1 MNFQTLS
8 AMLLFFVHEIT
19 TTAVAQPVAA
29 TLPMTR
35 SANGHVIVLL
45 YLNQQ
50 GPFRFL
56 VDTGCDRI
64 VLDQRIAERLNLQSN
79 GETDLAGAGN
89 ATQRAQT
96 AEPLRLTTQRDSSS
110 AGFEHPQPLVIPLA
124 RSLGA
129 RGKLGFDGIIGRPL
143 FAENIVIFDWED
155 SQVRLQASFDSSDAK
170 VIPMT
175 IRRGYPF
182 VQCALDLGS
191 PNSHKTVAGNLM
203 IDTGSFHG
211 VVLDFETS
219 QSNSLLRPESQKT
232 VVAGNGIGGKIA
244 GLATM
249 SIGSLQLGDC
259 EVTGATQALLRTKK
273 GGRPPVKGRIGNL
286 GLGILD
292 QFTIVFDDVNRQL
305 LLIDKSRDKSNK
317 KSE

>member
-1 MNFQTLS
+1 MNFQTLL
-8 AMLLFFVHEIT
+8 AILLLFAHEMT
-19 TTAVAQPVAA
+19 TPAAAQPVEA

-45 YLNQQ
+45 YIKQQ

-64 VLDQRIAERLNLQSN
+64 VLDQRIAEKLNIQAT

-96 AEPLRLTTQRDSSS
+96 SVRLRLTTKRDSSS
-110 AGFEHPQPLVIPLA
+110 VGFEHPQPLVIPLA

-129 RGKLGFDGIIGRPL
+129 RGNLGFDGIIGRPL
-143 FAENIVIFDWED
+143 FAENIVIFDWQD
-155 SQVRLQASFDSSDAK
+155 SQVRLQNSFDSSDAM

-175 IRRGYPF
+175 IHNGYPF
-182 VQCALDLGS
+182 VGCALDLGS
-191 PNSHKTVAGNLM
+191 EASHTNINGNLM

-219 QSNSLLRPESQKT
+219 QSNGLLRPERQQT
-232 VVAGNGIGGKIA
+232 VVAGNGIGGKISN
-244 GLATM
+244 LAKVSM
-249 SIGSLQLGDC
+249 GSLQLGDC
-259 EVTGATQALLRTKK
+259 EIPGATQALLRTKK
-273 GGRPPVKGRIGNL
+273 GGRPPVKDRIGNL
-286 GLGILD
+286 GLGILEV
-292 QFTIVFDDVNRQL
+292 FTVVFDDVQNQL
-305 LLIDKSRDKSNK
+305 LLIDNSPEKSNK
-317 KSE
+317 KTD